1 MNFAR
6 STKVN
11 DQTIALAYCIS
22 DIARYYRTCLD
33 REMAAHGLTR
43 SQWWLLANLQYNDG
57 ANQQELAELMEMGK
71 SAVGKLIDQ
80 LEKKG
85 WVKRKPSATDKRAHE
100 IWLTPR
106 VQPLI
111 KDIDDQAH
119 TLIESSLADLS
130 DHQRKQLLKQLDGVK
145 QRLVEIRD

>member
-1 MNFAR
+1 
-6 STKVN
+6 
-11 DQTIALAYCIS
+11 
-22 DIARYYRTCLD
+22 
-33 REMAAHGLTR
+33 MAVHGLTR

-85 WVKRKPSATDKRAHE
+85 WVKRAPNATDKRAYE
-100 IWLTPR
+100 IWLTPK

-111 KDIDDQAH
+111 RDIDHQAH
-119 TLIESSLADLS
+119 ALIESSLAGLS
-130 DHQRKQLLKQLDGVK
+130 DHQRNQLLKQLDGIK
-145 QRLVEIRD
+145 QRLVKIRK